1 MGYVDLSSYVR
12 RAATQR
18 ELVVQPRMG
27 MARPEEM
34 RAGLLAVR
42 DLPAWTAG
50 TITLD
55 SYTRVGDLRG
65 ARAALDSGAAL
76 NGYPL
81 VSHGAAVAA
90 AVAGAVGEDI
100 PVQVRHGSS
109 DPRAIFATMAEAG
122 LFCSEGGPVS
132 YCLPYGRTPLPVS
145 VEAWAEGSEA
155 LAAAAHAAGEVAH
168 LETFGGC
175 LLGQMCP
182 PSLLVAIS
190 VLEGLFFAQHG
201 VASVSLS
208 YAQQTSH
215 EQDVEALR
223 ALSALAAELLPRE
236 VSRHVVLYTY
246 MGVYP
251 TTARGAQRL
260 LARSAALAVAGG
272 AHRLIVKTEVEATRI
287 PSVEDNLRAL
297 TLAADAGRAAY
308 AGQGLDPAPEVGST
322 GILEEARTLVLATLS
337 ESGDVGEAL
346 RRAFAKGL
354 LDVPFCLHADN
365 AGESRSAIA
374 DDGRIEWVR
383 TGRMPIAPQRRAT
396 AGGVTSNGLL
406 AMLQQTAR
414 HEDGYDVGSLAIV
427 GGGPRGLSVLERLAA
442 RLLEEPPASA
452 LDISLLDDV
461 AVGSGRIWRP
471 DQSELLLMNT
481 VAGEVTM
488 FSGPADDGPARPGA
502 GPSLAEWWSTF
513 DPDRAGPDA
522 FASRALYGRYLGFVL
537 DAIERALPDGVRLH
551 RRHTRVLAMS
561 RQDERWRLECAD
573 GEELYA
579 DRVAL
584 CTGHPRPAPSAE
596 PDRVPADSA
605 ADLDL
610 SAVRS
615 DQVVGVLGLG
625 LTFYDTLALLT
636 EGRGGRY
643 VEDGDTLR
651 YEPSGQEPL
660 IVAGSRSG
668 VPLRARGVNQ
678 KPAVHGYVP
687 RVFTAERVAALR
699 GGPAVTFRGDV
710 LPWVLAEIMIVRAE
724 AELRL
729 AHGRPVA
736 LLTPEELAAVNLAA
750 DPCRAV
756 QEVCR
761 RQGLTDEVPDLEAM
775 AQPFRGVSFAS
786 PEDYTAALLDLVAE
800 DLALS
805 AQGNADGP
813 TKAGL
818 DVLRDVRQLIRD
830 AVDHGGLTADAHEH
844 EFVRWFEPL
853 VSALAAG
860 PPRDR
865 LRQLVALVDAG
876 VVRLL
881 GPGFSVE
888 RDDRGLVASS
898 PAVAGSRTRI
908 DVLLDARI
916 PAPDLRSSRDPLHRG
931 LAGAGVLTPWVNRSA
946 GDFLTG
952 GVAVTATPFHPVDA
966 AGAPVRSLHVLGIP
980 TEGCRWFMQV
990 GSGRPGPWGSFVKDA
1005 DAIAE
1010 TMLTAIAVP
1019 AAPTA
1024 PTGRYDE
1031 RVAL

>member
-27 MARPEEM
+27 MASPEEM

-55 SYTRVGDLRG
+55 SYTRVGDLVG
-65 ARAALDSGAAL
+65 ARSALDQGSAL

-81 VSHGAAVAA
+81 LSHGARVAA
-90 AVAGAVGEDI
+90 SVAGAVAEDI

-109 DPRAIFATMAEAG
+109 DPRAIFATMAAAG

-132 YCLPYGRTPLPVS
+132 YCLPYGRTPLPVA
-145 VEAWAEGSEA
+145 VAAWAEGSEE
-155 LAAAAHAAGEVAH
+155 LAAAARAAGEVAH

-190 VLEGLFFAQHG
+190 VLEALFFAQHG
-201 VASVSLS
+201 VGSVSLS

-223 ALSALAAELLPRE
+223 ALATLAAELLPSG
-236 VSRHVVLYTY
+236 VTRHVVLYTY

-251 TTARGAQRL
+251 TTARGARRL

-272 AHRLIVKTEVEATRI
+272 AQRLIVKTEVEAVRI

-297 TLAADAGRAAY
+297 TLAAEAGRAAY
-308 AGQGLDPAPEVGST
+308 AERGADVAPGGSST

-337 ESGDVGEAL
+337 ESSSIGEAL
-346 RRAFAKGL
+346 ERAFAKGL

-365 AGESRSAIA
+365 AGQTRSAIA

-383 TGRMPIAPQRRAT
+383 TGRMPIAPTRRAT
-396 AGGVTSNGLL
+396 ARGVTSTGLL
-406 AMLQQTAR
+406 EMLQQTAR
-414 HEDGYDVGSLAIV
+414 HEDDHGRASVAIV

-442 RLLEEPPASA
+442 RLAQEVPEQG
-452 LDISLLDDV
+452 LDIHLLDDV

-471 DQSELLLMNT
+471 DQSGLLLMNT

-488 FSGPADDGPARPGA
+488 FSGPADDGPARAGA
-502 GPSLAEWWSTF
+502 GPSLADWWRDV
-513 DPDRAGPDA
+513 DPERAGPDA

-537 DAIERALPDGVRLH
+537 DSVEAGLPDGVRLH
-551 RRHTRVLAMS
+551 RRQTRVLGM
-561 RQDERWRLECAD
+561 RRHGEQWRLQCAD
-573 GEELYA
+573 GEELAA

-584 CTGHPRPAPSAE
+584 CTGHPRPAPS
-596 PDRVPADSA
+596 PDAGLVPADSA

-610 SAVRS
+610 GGIGAG
-615 DQVVGVLGLG
+615 DVVGVRGLG

-643 VEDGDTLR
+643 VDDGTTLR
-651 YEPSGQEPL
+651 YLPSGNEPL

-678 KPAVHGYVP
+678 KPAVHAYRP

-699 GGPAVTFRGDV
+699 RGPAASFRGDV
-710 LPWVLAEIMIVRAE
+710 LPWVLAEIMVVRAE
-724 AELRL
+724 AELRRRL
-729 AHGRPVA
+729 GRPVA
-736 LLTPEELAAVNLAA
+736 LCTPEELAAVNGDP

-756 QEVCR
+756 GEIAR
-761 RQGLTDEVPDLEAM
+761 RHGLTSEVPELEAM
-775 AQPFRGVSFAS
+775 AQPFRGRSFAS
-786 PEDYTAALLDLVAE
+786 PQEYTSALVELVTE

-805 AQGNADGP
+805 AEGNADGP
-813 TKAGL
+813 VKAGL

-830 AVDHGGLTADAHEH
+830 AVDHGGLTAAAHEE

-865 LRQLVALVDAG
+865 LRQLLALVDSG

-881 GPGFSVE
+881 GPGFTVE
-888 RDDRGLVASS
+888 RTAEGLVASS

-916 PAPDLRSSRDPLHRG
+916 PGPDLRTSRDPLHQG
-931 LAGAGVLTPWVNRSA
+931 LAGAGVLTSWVNRSG
-946 GDFLTG
+946 GDYVTG
-952 GVAVTATPFHPVDA
+952 SVAVTGSPFHPVDA
-966 AGAPVRSLHVLGIP
+966 AGEAVRSLYVLGIP

-990 GSGRPGPWGSFVKDA
+990 GSGRPGPWGSFARDA
-1005 DAIAE
+1005 DAIAGD
-1010 TMLTAIAVP
+1010 MLDGVRAPSVEP
-1019 AAPTA
+1019 AAE
-1024 PTGRYDE
+1024 RYDE